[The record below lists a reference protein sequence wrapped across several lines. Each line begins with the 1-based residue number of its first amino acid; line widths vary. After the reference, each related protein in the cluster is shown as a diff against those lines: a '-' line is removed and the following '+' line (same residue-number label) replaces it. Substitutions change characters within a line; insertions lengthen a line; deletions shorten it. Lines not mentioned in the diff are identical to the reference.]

1 MADAKEPKKG
11 GAPQGGQGQ
20 GKGGKGG
27 GQPQGKGGTQAK
39 GAKAKPAAG
48 SGEPRSFTRPK
59 DYQPRLKTHYE
70 ATVRAALVEK
80 FGYKNKMQVP
90 KIEKVVL
97 NMGVGEA
104 VNDRKKV
111 ESAVNDMTLIAGQK
125 PVTTVARKSI
135 ATFKVR
141 DGMALGC
148 KVTLRGF
155 RMYEFLDRLVTI
167 ALPRVKDF
175 RGLNPKSFD
184 GRGNYAMGL
193 KEHIVF
199 PEIDYDKVDEVW
211 GMDVIVCTSAPTDDE
226 ARELLRG
233 FNFPFRT

>member
-1 MADAKEPKKG
+1 MADEKKKG
-11 GAPQGGQGQ
+11 GQPQGGQGQ
-20 GKGGKGG
+20 AGKGG
-27 GQPQGKGGTQAK
+27 
-39 GAKAKPAAG
+39 AKPAKEGKGQKPAAAA
-48 SGEPRSFTRPK
+48 PAAPCSFTRPK
-59 DYQPRLKTHYE
+59 DYKPRLKSHYE
-70 ATVRAALVEK
+70 QVVRKALVEK
-80 FGYKNKMQVP
+80 FGYGNPMQVP

-111 ESAVNDMTLIAGQK
+111 ESAAADLAMISGQR
-125 PVTTVARKSI
+125 PVVTRARKSI

-141 DGMALGC
+141 DGMALGT
-148 KVTLRGF
+148 KVTLRGD

-199 PEIDYDKVDEVW
+199 PEIDYDKVDQIW
-211 GMDVIVCTSAPTDDE
+211 GMDVIVCTLAPSDDE